1 MEKVYFRK
9 DFSAGWLNKSDGNS
23 YCHCVWRTYSTWQRG
38 EFYHEIDIQ
47 ELYDSCPLTKEEID
61 KVLESGA
68 ILANVFED
76 IYNGKDTNKE
86 WWEYNSVKLEKSSK
100 DGAWY
105 ENDLYK
111 NAMARF
117 KKAINAA

>member
-9 DFSAGWLNKSDGNS
+9 DFSAGWLNKSVGNS
-23 YCHCVWRTYSTWQRG
+23 YCHCVWRTFSTWKRD
-38 EFYHEIDIQ
+38 ELSKEIDIQ
-47 ELYDSCPLTKEEID
+47 ELFDVCPLEKDEIIRI
-61 KVLESGA
+61 LESGA

-76 IYNGKDTNKE
+76 IYNGKDTGKE
-86 WWEYNSVKLEKSSK
+86 WWEYNSTKHEKSSK

-117 KKAINAA
+117 YKSVGAA